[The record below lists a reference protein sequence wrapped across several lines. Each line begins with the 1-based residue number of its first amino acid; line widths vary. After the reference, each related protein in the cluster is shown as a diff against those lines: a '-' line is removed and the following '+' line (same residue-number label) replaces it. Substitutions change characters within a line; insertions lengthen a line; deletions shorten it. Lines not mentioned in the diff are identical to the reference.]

1 MGMLCR
7 NGVRRAGATTC
18 TVSRVGAIRDL
29 EPIGC
34 FPKAIAAAYTRWLDD
49 PSPRRRGVMSD
60 DSDELIQRF
69 RTVALERLARI
80 EAAWTQVLRSLD
92 DVASRQLQRE
102 VHTLKGESLVMGF
115 GDVNMVC
122 HKLEDLLGVARARG
136 YAVDDD
142 FDLAVNM
149 AIRFMVMLV
158 RKRLGSELTA
168 IDLPGFVRQI
178 EGILQRHERPR
189 TRSGS
194 MPPLLRPA
202 ATMRVPP
209 AIRTHLGPPAVNAFL
224 EYAVATGARRD
235 RLRESWHALRDLIG
249 VRRAVISA
257 EQLDKYVASTAAL
270 AHELGKQIE
279 LHVEIAAAE
288 VTMEV
293 LAALDVAAL
302 HLLRNAIDHGIEPP
316 EERAAAGKPAV
327 GSIRLRGRRENGAYV
342 LSAEDDGRGIDF
354 EGVQARA
361 AELGLVTDGTELPR
375 ERIVELMC
383 YPGLSTRG
391 EPSEVSGR
399 GVGLDAVRGN
409 AVELGGTVTAQ
420 SEPGRGTTFTVSI
433 PTPSIS
439 VEGHMIRAPGLRF
452 PVVIAPS
459 WRVLDRGYPPIL
471 VDLGVAL
478 GMLQSNS
485 ISSTVWAFSNGTL
498 EVGLLCGDKPA
509 MVQARR
515 LVTTPPTSVAEV
527 VTVDSIEGLL
537 VRPDRIPGIA

>member
-1 MGMLCR
+1 MTEDG
-7 NGVRRAGATTC
+7 
-18 TVSRVGAIRDL
+18 
-29 EPIGC
+29 
-34 FPKAIAAAYTRWLDD
+34 
-49 PSPRRRGVMSD
+49 
-60 DSDELIQRF
+60 DELVQRF
-69 RTVALERLARI
+69 RTIALERLARI

-115 GDVNMVC
+115 TDVNMVC

-189 TRSGS
+189 SRTGS
-194 MPPLLRPA
+194 MPPLLRP
-202 ATMRVPP
+202 TTNVRVPP
-209 AIRTHLGPPAVNAFL
+209 AIRAHLGPPAVDAFL

-235 RLRESWHALRDLIG
+235 RLRESWHVLRELIG

-257 EQLDKYVASTAAL
+257 EQLDKYVASMTTL
-270 AHELGKQIE
+270 ARELGKRIE
-279 LHVEIAAAE
+279 LRFDIAAAE

-302 HLLRNAIDHGIEPP
+302 HLLRNAVDHGIESPAA
-316 EERAAAGKPAV
+316 RAAAGKPET
-327 GSIRLRGRRENGAYV
+327 GTIRLRGRSERGAYV
-342 LSAEDDGRGIDF
+342 LTAEDDGRGIDF
-354 EGVQARA
+354 AGVQARA
-361 AELGLVTDGTELPR
+361 AELGLAPADTALGRDRL
-375 ERIVELMC
+375 VELMC
-383 YPGLSTRG
+383 HPGLSTRG

-409 AVELGGTVTAQ
+409 AVELGGTLTAT
-420 SEPGRGTTFTVSI
+420 SEPGRGTAFTVSI
-433 PTPSIS
+433 PTPPIS
-439 VEGHMIRAPGLRF
+439 AEGHMIRAPGLRF
-452 PVVIAPS
+452 PVVLAPG

-478 GMLQSNS
+478 GLPQSNS

-515 LVTTPPTSVAEV
+515 LVTTPPTSLAEV

-537 VRPDRIPGIA
+537 VRPDRIPGIT